1 MPYLI
6 SALSASVAS
15 FLISAFTSK
24 PAITVETG
32 QSKSETQLLFFK
44 WGFFALAGYIA
55 TKILKKAVR

>member
-15 FLISAFTSK
+15 FLVSAFTSK

-32 QSKSETQLLFFK
+32 QSKSETQQLFFK
-44 WGFFALAGYIA
+44 WGFYVLAGFVA
-55 TKILKKAVR
+55 TKILKKALQ